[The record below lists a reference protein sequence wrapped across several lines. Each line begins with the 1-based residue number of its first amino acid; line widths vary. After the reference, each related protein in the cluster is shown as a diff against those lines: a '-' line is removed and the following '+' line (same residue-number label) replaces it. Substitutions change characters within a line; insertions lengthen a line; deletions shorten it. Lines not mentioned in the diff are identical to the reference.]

1 MKAATPTLMPIPQ
14 IQGSGSLSPYRG
26 QNVATEGVITAVLNA
41 SKQPGFYMQDLKG
54 DGSTAT
60 SDGIFVATAALSD
73 AMRGKLSVGT
83 SVRVTG
89 EVSEDNNFTQII
101 AEAKGVVSVP
111 GAKPIDPSAMPEPAL
126 LKLPESAKIRTSY
139 LESREGMIVAF
150 PPAMVVGPTDKFAT
164 YQVVDADKHGPAR
177 DFAEESAPKRINVSG
192 RIGPKAQMVTGD
204 RVTGIQGPLGVM
216 FDNFEIQQNRYY
228 SDVTRSPFPPLQWGD
243 IDGDDVITPVDL
255 RMINKRSGTAS
266 FGPQDPAD
274 LNADGKIT
282 PEDRQLARDR
292 AAQRT
297 GAPAFSIATMNV
309 ENFFDPIDAPPPV
322 DDEVPSKNE
331 YNAKL
336 ARIAGSI
343 RDRLKFPDMI
353 GMQEVENT
361 KVLDDLIARPELKSL
376 GYKYVL
382 LPTTGHRSIN
392 PALLYRS
399 DRVKIN
405 HTSQLQTQVPID
417 DAVHDPRHMTDPSAT
432 TGPLFSRE
440 PLVVDLTVKGDS
452 ETEHADFTL
461 VVNHLIS
468 KFSPRGEPTDPIRVN
483 QAKFLNEWITNQR
496 AAAPNREIVM
506 IGDMN
511 DTPDSDAMQALR
523 GPAAAPTLVDTLAT
537 VPQAERWS
545 FNFKGTG
552 QQIDHIL
559 VTPGMAS
566 LVERAGIRHYNA
578 DMPASEG
585 YGSGPIRATD
595 HDTPYVWL
603 RFPTGSA
610 TQPAQGAALVNQP
623 RPAAAPT
630 HA

>member
-1 MKAATPTLMPIPQ
+1 MKAVPPALIPIPQ

-26 QNVATEGVITAVLNA
+26 QNVVTEGVITAVINA
-41 SKQPGFYMQDLKG
+41 GKRPGFYMQDMKG
-54 DGSTAT
+54 DNSDST
-60 SDGIFVATAALSD
+60 SDGIFVGTTALTD
-73 AMRGKLSVGT
+73 AMRGKLAVGS

-89 EVSEDNNFTQII
+89 EVSEENNFTQIL
-101 AEAKGVVSVP
+101 AEAKGVASVP
-111 GAKPIDPSAMPEPAL
+111 GSKRLDPSALPEPAT
-126 LKLPESAKIRTSY
+126 LKLPESASVRTSY
-139 LESREGMIVAF
+139 LEARESMLVAF
-150 PPAMVVGPTDKFAT
+150 PQALVVGPTDKFGT
-164 YQVVDADKHGPAR
+164 FQVVDAAKHGAAR
-177 DFAEESAPKRINVSG
+177 DFTEASAPLRINVSG
-192 RIGPKAQMVTGD
+192 RLGSRTQMVTGD
-204 RVTGIQGPLGVM
+204 RVTGVQGPLGVM
-216 FDNFEIQQNRYY
+216 FDTFEIQQNRYY
-228 SDVTRSPFPPLQWGD
+228 TDITRTAFPPQQWGD
-243 IDGDDVITPVDL
+243 IDGDDMITPVDL
-255 RMINKRSGTAS
+255 RMISKRAGSES

-282 PEDRQLARDR
+282 ADDTRLAKQR

-322 DDEVPSKNE
+322 DDEVPSQNE

-343 RDRLKFPDMI
+343 RDKLKFPDMI

-361 KVLDDLIARPELKSL
+361 NVLDDLINRPELKSL
-376 GYKYVL
+376 GYQYVM

-405 HTSQLQTQVPID
+405 HTSQLQAQVPID
-417 DAVHDPRHMTDPSAT
+417 GAVHDPRRVTDPTAT
-432 TGPLFSRE
+432 TGPLFARE
-440 PLVVDLTVKGDS
+440 PLVVDLTVKGAKDD
-452 ETEHADFTL
+452 EHADFTL

-496 AAAPNREIVM
+496 AASPNREIVVV
-506 IGDMN
+506 GDMN
-511 DTPDSDAMQALR
+511 DTPDSPAMQTLR
-523 GPAAAPTLVDTLAT
+523 GSDQAPTLVDPLAT
-537 VPQAERWS
+537 VPQGERWS
-545 FNFKGTG
+545 FNYRGTG

-566 LVERAGIRHYNA
+566 LVDRAGIRHYNA

-585 YGSGPIRATD
+585 FGSGPIRATD

-603 RFPTGSA
+603 RFPTGAA
-610 TQPAQGAALVNQP
+610 TQPAQGAALLAPV
-623 RPAAAPT
+623 PAAAQ
-630 HA
+630 H